1 MSNSLYELIVY
12 PCSSSNKDKNYE
24 LIDSYKTL
32 MLFKVN
38 ENKDNLGKHFATGK
52 KVHGSR

>member
-32 MLFKVN
+32 MPFKVN
-38 ENKDNLGKHFATGK
+38 ENKDNLGKYFATGK
-52 KVHGSR
+52 KVHGS